1 METDTAFERLNNIFL
16 TLLSTRSKI
25 SDFNDYQ
32 GNSVVLKGS
41 LINDAT
47 PEATPGDFLVTLS
60 SLVRTK
66 NSETIRGISS

>member
-1 METDTAFERLNNIFL
+1 METDIAFERLNNIFL

-25 SDFNDYQ
+25 SDFDDSQ
-32 GNSVVLKGS
+32 WNSVVLKGP
-41 LINDAT
+41 LINNAT
-47 PEATPGDFLVTLS
+47 PEATPGDFLVTLL